1 MALDGFDNTRS
12 VLLMGVHNEDHEYLV
27 FLHFVHKSLS
37 AGGFSGTDEYKLRYR
52 DIMVE
57 INERRL
63 SEKVP
68 NYRISDVQ
76 RRWPVAVNV
85 ISNVNC

>member
-1 MALDGFDNTRS
+1 M
-12 VLLMGVHNEDHEYLV
+12 
-27 FLHFVHKSLS
+27 
-37 AGGFSGTDEYKLRYR
+37 DEYKLRYR

-68 NYRISDVQ
+68 NYRRSDVQ

-85 ISNVNC
+85 ISNVDC

>member
-1 MALDGFDNTRS
+1 
-12 VLLMGVHNEDHEYLV
+12 MGVHNEDHEYLV
-27 FLHFVHKSLS
+27 FLHYLYIES
-37 AGGFSGTDEYKLRYR
+37 FSWWVQRDKPR

-68 NYRISDVQ
+68 NYGRSDVQ